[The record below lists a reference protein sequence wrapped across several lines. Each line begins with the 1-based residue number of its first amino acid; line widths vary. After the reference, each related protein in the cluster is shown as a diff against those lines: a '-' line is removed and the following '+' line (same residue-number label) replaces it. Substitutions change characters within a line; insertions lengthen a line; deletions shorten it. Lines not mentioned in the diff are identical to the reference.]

1 MAMTVH
7 LDIASA
13 EEQLFS
19 GLVEM
24 IIANGTMGELG
35 IVYNHAPLLTSLKP
49 GPVRIVK
56 QGGEEEVFYVSGGML
71 EVQPYLVTILAD
83 SASRADDM
91 DEAAALEA
99 KAEAEK
105 HLKDQSDKIEYSKA
119 TVELAEAIAQ
129 LRTIQALKKKAKHLK

>member
-1 MAMTVH
+1 MAMTVK

-13 EEQLFS
+13 EEQMFS

-49 GPVRIVK
+49 GPVRVIK
-56 QGGEEEVFYVSGGML
+56 QGGDEEVFYVSGGML

-83 SASRADDM
+83 TAIRADDM
-91 DEAAALEA
+91 DEAAAIEA
-99 KAEAEK
+99 KNEAEK
-105 HLKDQSDKIEYSKA
+105 QLQDQSDQIDHTKA
-119 TVELAEAIAQ
+119 TAELAEAVAQ
-129 LRTIQALKKKAKHLK
+129 LRTIRALKKKAKSIG